1 MGRRKVASAFPPAR
15 IKKIMQ
21 ADEDVGKIA
30 TSTPVL
36 VSKAL
41 ELIIEDLMRKSAA
54 IAEERSSKSIT
65 PQHLKECVTREE
77 SYDFL
82 RETFSKVRT
91 FCLP

>member
-1 MGRRKVASAFPPAR
+1 M
-15 IKKIMQ
+15 
-21 ADEDVGKIA
+21 
-30 TSTPVL
+30 
-36 VSKAL
+36 SKAL

-91 FCLP
+91 LRLPRQLFDQHALSKYGHCYVHQRYQS